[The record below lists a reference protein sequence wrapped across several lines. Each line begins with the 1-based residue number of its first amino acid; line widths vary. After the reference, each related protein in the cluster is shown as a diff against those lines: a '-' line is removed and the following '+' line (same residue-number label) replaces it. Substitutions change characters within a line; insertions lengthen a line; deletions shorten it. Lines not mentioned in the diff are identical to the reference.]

1 MTAALTAAGDL
12 ASAERVC
19 AAGLARDRDAG
30 TLEHL
35 AVLLTRMLILDLQA
49 SRIQDAAAHL
59 RQAVQILLRVGDR
72 NYLHNSLDH
81 CGHLC
86 TATGRWAEAV
96 TVWAAW
102 AAFAGQESV
111 GPACR

>member
-1 MTAALTAAGDL
+1 
-12 ASAERVC
+12 
-19 AAGLARDRDAG
+19 
-30 TLEHL
+30 
-35 AVLLTRMLILDLQA
+35 MLILDLQA

-102 AAFAGQESV
+102 ARCGTRRVGTRLPMSAAVRDRCAGPGKRSGLTVPVRRRIAE
-111 GPACR
+111 GA